1 MSIEKPKLIMDNNI
15 IIGIDGNE
23 ANIENRVG
31 VNQYAFEILWN
42 LYKLQDNNKN
52 NYKFIVYLKSHPRE
66 DLPKENGNWKYKV
79 IPGKGIWIIT
89 KLMPWL
95 LFTKDK
101 PQVLFSPSHYT
112 VPFSTMPR
120 ICSIMDLGYLNS
132 SEQFKKTTFWQLKFW
147 TAISIIVSKYVIAI
161 SNATKDDIVRHYP
174 FASKKVRVIHLAYD
188 KSRFNKEISESDVR
202 RIKEKYS
209 IVDDYILF
217 LSTLKPSKNIEGL
230 LEAFAKIKGSEPK
243 IKLVI
248 AGKKGWM
255 FESIFKKIK
264 ELGLENDVVFTDFV
278 EESDK
283 PALIK
288 GAKVFVAPSFWEGF
302 GLNVLEA
309 MACGIPVV
317 VSDIASL
324 PEIVGKAGILVNPND
339 VESIAGGISKVLKMP
354 KESYNMMVE
363 GSLEQAK
370 KFSWDETARKTFEVI
385 ENCIKK

>member
-1 MSIEKPKLIMDNNI
+1 M
-15 IIGIDGNE
+15 
-23 ANIENRVG
+23 
-31 VNQYAFEILWN
+31 
-42 LYKLQDNNKN
+42 
-52 NYKFIVYLKSHPRE
+52 
-66 DLPKENGNWKYKV
+66 
-79 IPGKGIWIIT
+79 
-89 KLMPWL
+89 
-95 LFTKDK
+95 
-101 PQVLFSPSHYT
+101 
-112 VPFSTMPR
+112 
-120 ICSIMDLGYLNS
+120 
-132 SEQFKKTTFWQLKFW
+132 KFW